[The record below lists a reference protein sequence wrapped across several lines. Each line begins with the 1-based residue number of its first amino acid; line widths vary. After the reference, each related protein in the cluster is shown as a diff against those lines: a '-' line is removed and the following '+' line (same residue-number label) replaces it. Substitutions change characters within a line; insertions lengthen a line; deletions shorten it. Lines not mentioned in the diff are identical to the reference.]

1 MVMEIWGW
9 LVFFQG
15 LLVIYKFRHLV
26 ENAFCKIKDY
36 RAIATRFDKLKRNF
50 ENNVALAF
58 AYQWLKI

>member
-1 MVMEIWGW
+1 M
-9 LVFFQG
+9 G
-15 LLVIYKFRHLV
+15 LYCKSRHLV

-50 ENNVALAF
+50 ENNVALSF